1 MKQLSLIFFLILLGG
16 SIQAQM
22 PTFLLGTWKQEG
34 KPLFEHWDR
43 NQDGNLKGFSYQV
56 LDGGEMLV
64 SEYLDLSV
72 EGKGLIYKATVLNQ
86 NQGKGISFE
95 GSLVGDT
102 YTFVN
107 AKHSFPK
114 VISYQKLGSDSMK
127 VTVSGGEKQFSYKMG
142 KVKNAKLGKE
152 IVEHGANNAS
162 MGESYDENLAKSLG
176 ADDYGMK
183 NYFLVVLKT
192 GENKTTDKEF
202 INTGFRGH
210 MDNMGKLVK
219 DGKLVVAGPFGKNT
233 DQFRGIFILQN
244 LKDMEEAKAV
254 VDTDPAVKAG
264 LLGYSIYPWY
274 GSAALPMYLPYS
286 EKISK
291 AKP

>member
-34 KPLFEHWDR
+34 KPLFEHWDQ

-64 SEYLDLSV
+64 SEYLDLIA
-72 EGKGLIYKATVLNQ
+72 EGNGLVYKATVLNQ

-102 YTFVN
+102 YSFVN
-107 AKHSFPK
+107 AEHSFPK
-114 VISYQKLGSDSMK
+114 VISYQKLSADSIR

-142 KVKNAKLGKE
+142 KVKNAKKAE
-152 IVEHGANNAS
+152 IAEVSSGA
-162 MGESYDENLAKSLG
+162 YDEDLAKSLG

-202 INTGFRGH
+202 INNGFRGH
-210 MDNMGKLVK
+210 MENMGKLVK

>member
-22 PTFLLGTWKQEG
+22 PSFLVGTWKQEG

-64 SEYLDLSV
+64 SEYLDLIA
-72 EGKGLIYKATVLNQ
+72 EGNGLVYKATVLNQ

-102 YTFVN
+102 YSFVN
-107 AKHSFPK
+107 AEHSFPK
-114 VISYQKLGSDSMK
+114 VISYQKLGADSIR

-142 KVKNAKLGKE
+142 KVKNAKKAE
-152 IVEHGANNAS
+152 IAEGS
-162 MGESYDENLAKSLG
+162 TDGFDEDLAKSLG

-219 DGKLVVAGPFGKNT
+219 DGKLVVAGPFGKNM

>member
-1 MKQLSLIFFLILLGG
+1 
-16 SIQAQM
+16 M

-34 KPLFEHWDR
+34 KALFEHWDR
-43 NQDGNLKGFSYQV
+43 NQDGNLKGFGYQV

-64 SEYLDLSV
+64 SEYLDLIA
-72 EGKGLIYKATVLNQ
+72 EGNGLVYKATVLNQ

-102 YTFVN
+102 YSFVN
-107 AKHSFPK
+107 AEHSFPK
-114 VISYQKLGSDSMK
+114 VISYQKLGSDSIR

-142 KVKNAKLGKE
+142 KVKNAKKAE
-152 IVEHGANNAS
+152 IAEVSSGA
-162 MGESYDENLAKSLG
+162 YDEDLAKSLG

-202 INTGFRGH
+202 INNEFRGH
-210 MDNMGKLVK
+210 MENMGKLVK